1 MLGLCSSCVETF
13 MVQIS
18 PSVAIATGQKPNFF
32 SQISLQLVLRNL
44 FFWNFF
50 LRNIEDISNVSY
62 DHVPDQFLLVQERWN
77 SEYGYST
84 KQQGHLKKFY
94 PETHVSCINELWWMI
109 RPRIGPPT
117 APTNFFVSRMKSV
130 SEAKTCV
137 FRSNSPFCEKFC
149 AAVYFFSNFR
159 NFELKFRVQF
169 LWLNAPRM
177 YFFDFWFSPFFS
189 FLNLFPKAPMFY
201 ASEVYIHCQIS
212 TV

>member
-1 MLGLCSSCVETF
+1 MSLKTIIHAACPLVGRSLDCHYCQACPDVGMCVAIPRLFRPERVNRFLSNLVNILDLCSSWVEMI
-13 MVQIS
+13 MVQIDQ
-18 PSVAIATGQKPNFF
+18 PVAIATGQKPHFF
-32 SQISLQLVLRNL
+32 SQTSLQLVLRNR
-44 FFWNFF
+44 FFWNLF
-50 LRNIEDISNVSY
+50 LRNLEDISNVSY
-62 DHVPDQFLLVQERWN
+62 DHVPDQFLLVQERWY

-149 AAVYFFSNFR
+149 AAVYFF
-159 NFELKFRVQF
+159 LQF
-169 LWLNAPRM
+169 
-177 YFFDFWFSPFFS
+177 
-189 FLNLFPKAPMFY
+189 
-201 ASEVYIHCQIS
+201 
-212 TV
+212 